1 MSIQEP
7 KCYFDEQ
14 TGVLMAVFR
23 DGAGEFVKKQFF
35 FSRVVE
41 VDDLTEA
48 ITRLED
54 RAFPEQQ
61 GGQPPR

>member
-54 RAFPEQQ
+54 CAFPTE
-61 GGQPPR
+61 RSIST